1 MLSVSTWSKADD
13 EVMDTVRLRSG
24 PGVGGM
30 EPGTPEVVSA
40 EVEDIGIVKEVERS
54 PSTRLATS
62 CNCKSDS
69 YERLMRKTLSCNVK

>member
-24 PGVGGM
+24 PGVGGT
-30 EPGTPEVVSA
+30 EPGTPEVASA
-40 EVEDIGIVKEVERS
+40 EVEDVGIVKQVDRR

-62 CNCKSDS
+62 CICK
-69 YERLMRKTLSCNVK
+69 K